1 LFPVATI
8 IHFGTANNKGTITMN
23 TKPKKYTAFYA
34 IRTTPDNKELLQA
47 CLKRNKDKFEELLA
61 AFCTRFLETFP
72 SNDDVKHDKSIIND
86 GVKHDELITNDDVKR
101 DDDDVKRDEI
111 EDLLSDDDVK
121 HDDYSTKKQQ
131 LSRFADSIRA
141 KNCSH
146 LL

>member
-23 TKPKKYTAFYA
+23 NKPKKYTAFYA
-34 IRTTPDNKELLQA
+34 IRTTPENKELLQA

-72 SNDDVKHDKSIIND
+72 SNDDVKHDDSIIND
-86 GVKHDELITNDDVKR
+86 DVKHDELITI
-101 DDDDVKRDEI
+101 DDVKRDEI
-111 EDLLSDDDVK
+111 EDLLADDVK

-141 KNCSH
+141 KHFQKENF
-146 LL
+146 